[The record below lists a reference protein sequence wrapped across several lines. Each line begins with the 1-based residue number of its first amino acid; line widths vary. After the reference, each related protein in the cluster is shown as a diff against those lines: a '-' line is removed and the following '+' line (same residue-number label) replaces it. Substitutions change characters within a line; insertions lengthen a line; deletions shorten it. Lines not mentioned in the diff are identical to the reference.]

1 MFSAFWLMF
10 DVTPLIALFWIH
22 RTNFK
27 AFDRQDLYMIC
38 EVTFQDTASEVSE
51 LIDPETFNDMLQTK
65 QTSGQI
71 ALELTSSSSSDDE
84 DSPNPMY
91 KTRVKEL
98 PSNSV

>member
-65 QTSGQI
+65 
-71 ALELTSSSSSDDE
+71 
-84 DSPNPMY
+84 
-91 KTRVKEL
+91 
-98 PSNSV
+98 